1 MDKRIGN
8 ASWSY
13 KGGSQA
19 SSSWHIVNRSR
30 FPRLPHV
37 ALDDLGR
44 CSVTTLQG
52 RARNPK
58 FWTDAIWL
66 LLLYTVPV
74 FFFFLTSYARFWSFL
89 YFSVVIILNNVFWCV
104 WREKYR
110 MRYSIFHK
118 HKSIVKATSE
128 NGIPWSPRSLACMM
142 DTPLYFTIF
151 LPGFF
156 FVYTLLCSLWI
167 MLNQWRC
174 VIGGE
179 LAKFT
184 IIGYQWMCEL
194 RMGETTYI
202 ISMKVRAWVFQ
213 VSTFLSKRRHLDW
226 ILYLPLNCKR
236 LKVTLPKYQLST
248 WTTWTLNPKR
258 LVQNSQLL
266 CPFVLS

>member
-30 FPRLPHV
+30 FPRPPHV

-58 FWTDAIWL
+58 FWTDVIWL

-74 FFFFLTSYARFWSFL
+74 FFFFFFFLTSYARFWNFL
-89 YFSVVIILNNVFWCV
+89 YFSVVVILNNVFWCV

-110 MRYSIFHK
+110 MRYSTFHK
-118 HKSIVKATSE
+118 HKSIVKATSG
-128 NGIPWSPRSLACMM
+128 NGIPWSPRSLACTM
-142 DTPLYFTIF
+142 DTPLYLTIF

-156 FVYTLLCSLWI
+156 LFTHCFVHYGLCWTNEGVSLGK
-167 MLNQWRC
+167 N
-174 VIGGE
+174 
-179 LAKFT
+179 
-184 IIGYQWMCEL
+184 
-194 RMGETTYI
+194 
-202 ISMKVRAWVFQ
+202 
-213 VSTFLSKRRHLDW
+213 
-226 ILYLPLNCKR
+226 
-236 LKVTLPKYQLST
+236 
-248 WTTWTLNPKR
+248 
-258 LVQNSQLL
+258 
-266 CPFVLS
+266 